1 MPHLSH
7 KKDRLKRIEDL
18 GSVSSLSD
26 YYISMHSINLGSSVV
41 RNSMFVEDETQD
53 LRMLEQKIREKER
66 IERDNY
72 IQ

>member
-1 MPHLSH
+1 MIVRTLEKLEETREVPHLSH

-41 RNSMFVEDETQD
+41 RNSMFVEDET
-53 LRMLEQKIREKER
+53 
-66 IERDNY
+66 
-72 IQ
+72 